1 MKNKIQKIKGGYT
14 LIETLFYITLFLIFT
29 LAVINSLITMSKAFK
44 EIMIQADLVQFSTV
58 MERISREI
66 RQAYGINSISAS
78 SLEVSTKDELGN
90 NKTVKFLLSGS
101 DVQLLENSVLTGNL
115 NTPNTQI
122 TTLSFTEITTLAGKA
137 VKIVI
142 SVNSA
147 RDSTGRVENF
157 YETITLRG
165 DYGS

>member
-66 RQAYGINSISAS
+66 RQAYWINSISAS